1 MRGRAF
7 AFILSIPPRFGDSGL
22 KSCYFHAPSVLIP
35 IDRRFSCVACGCGGL
50 GVGVDCGGGDRHVA
64 VARRLQLRK
73 GIVLHGSALVGVGQL
88 LEFVTP
94 VGIFYTW
101 DGIFLILF

>member
-1 MRGRAF
+1 M
-7 AFILSIPPRFGDSGL
+7 
-22 KSCYFHAPSVLIP
+22 
-35 IDRRFSCVACGCGGL
+35 
-50 GVGVDCGGGDRHVA
+50 A

-101 DGIFLILF
+101 DGIFLILFLSGPERKTEKTEPNPMNRFGLFSFRLKPEINYGFRVWFRWF